1 MKIQVMVH
9 NCEGEINVYV
19 EFGNKD
25 IRLQLYDYVIDRWYE
40 GEEYIDGQKWTSAP
54 PIPADNLTAVTQY
67 FEAYSDMEQLTIKV
81 YEASLV
87 ATEIIPPDDVK
98 IAAEAAEGDE

>member
-9 NCEGEINVYV
+9 NCDGEITVYV

-25 IRLQLYDYVIDRWYE
+25 VRLQLYDYVIDRWYE
-40 GEEYIDGQKWTSAP
+40 DEEHVDGYQISWAP
-54 PIPADNLTAVTQY
+54 PIPPGKLTAVTQY

-87 ATEIIPPDDVK
+87 AIEIIPPDDE

>member
-9 NCEGEINVYV
+9 NCEGEISVYV

-54 PIPADNLTAVTQY
+54 PIPADKLTAVTQY
-67 FEAYSDMEQLTIKV
+67 FEAYSDIEQLTIKV
-81 YEASLV
+81 YEAVLI
-87 ATEIIPPDDVK
+87 ATEIVPPDDE
-98 IAAEAAEGDE
+98 IAAETAEGDE